1 MQSPLIAKE
10 SLSADTP
17 LLLFDCTLADGS
29 MQHWSSQAFQWNGV
43 AYDARLVRHNLF
55 EAQLASDTQVGG
67 APKLTFELANADS
80 RLSQIEQQ
88 TGFKGSKIAVRVI
101 LADLAAG
108 TAMTDP
114 FVVFTGLMNSP
125 ELVTEDTFR
134 LSAMNRM
141 SAQRSV
147 VPDVRVQ
154 RLCPWRFPG
163 TAGQRAEAV
172 DGGSDKGKYSP
183 FYRCGYSA
191 DQPGG
196 RGNLDGTNPF
206 TNCARTRGDCE
217 ARGMFQTDSS
227 GRSTGHFGGIEFV
240 PPTILVRGSG
250 QKNYSLS
257 AVQDNQARYN
267 DFVPLVYGTQWH
279 SPDVVFSRNDGNLT
293 RMEVLLGLG
302 EIQGLL
308 KVLVNGVEIPRG
320 VSGVNM
326 TSTGWYNLITPGT
339 RDGGADPN
347 FTDGHG
353 HLMGDPYGSMAYL
366 SVVVPNR
373 VNDGTSVPS
382 VQVLMQGLKL
392 PQFDSAGSYL
402 GEQFSD
408 NPAWVLL
415 DVIRRCG
422 YSLEEVD
429 AASFARAAAYAGTLI
444 TTQDPLGGEVEL
456 PRFQCNFAL
465 KQRRSAGEIVRALRN
480 SCRMYL
486 VLNSAGKLEVR
497 VEDTFAV
504 QQSSKPAGSNAV
516 ATYAGGWPAYEFDA
530 ASIARNADGS
540 SSVRM
545 SSRGAQDVANRLSVE
560 FQDAFNQYQHD
571 SLSLSDG
578 DDVDL
583 RGQEVAA
590 AWDAV
595 GITTF
600 NQAARM
606 LLLGLNRGVEGNV
619 FVEFSTS
626 VKALGLMP
634 GDLIT
639 VTYAKENLNRTP
651 FRITRIVPG
660 VSFRTATISA
670 QLHNDAWYS
679 DTVTGIVGGRG
690 WHSGQG
696 SGLPAPVCGS
706 FADSSGTLQL
716 GVREAEVGGSD
727 GSANVELAVAFT
739 VPGGSTGSL
748 ASPLVGL
755 TPVVST
761 TGGSL
766 PGSANYF
773 YSISAV
779 DSAGG
784 EGPLSFVAQAGV
796 SAASSTNSV
805 RVEGIGL
812 PAGAAGF
819 HVYRGLTPRQLFRI
833 ASNVSPATA
842 FTDNGFT
849 PLTVLPPDPRFD
861 HVDIYW
867 RWELLPETPAAV
879 HSSTILGS
887 SVLQLGTNQYVGA
900 RVRITN
906 GAGAGQERT
915 IAANDLH
922 TVTVNPPWSV
932 VPDASS
938 SFAIAETGWRFGSR
952 GPTSPITVTVPER
965 MGSGLHICAR
975 AANVGGDEAEFDLSP
990 VTRWVLGQ
998 SGALPADSDVPSG
1011 PVFGVAVSSARGGVL
1026 DLGAI
1031 SFPSL
1036 LNTRSITSGTYK
1048 FHYYDEIE
1056 GAPPTV
1062 LSTGLPLSATTMAF
1076 SVAVDPGKAV
1086 QIDGEV
1092 IVAGTTSGG
1101 ITTIQRGMYGTTAA
1115 THTSGSLIYQLD
1127 EKVAIV
1133 PFAKGFFGSP
1143 AAGDWKYS
1151 LELPNVRLA
1160 TVELFLTNALGNGA
1174 ISTLP
1179 LTTFV
1184 DNGLRSLGG
1193 WQYSFQISGYLALQ
1207 AGAAPSI
1214 VVDADRA
1221 VRDLFGLLGTAAT
1234 GSGVTIQINR
1244 NSTPYATVQF
1254 DPGSTTSI
1262 TTPGFGL
1269 HALRAGDILSM
1280 DVTGVGTTNP
1290 GSDLSLVIRC

>member
-43 AYDARLVRHNLF
+43 GYEARLVRHNLF

-88 TGFKGSKIAVRVI
+88 TGFKGSKVSVRVVF
-101 LADLAAG
+101 ADVEAG
-108 TAMTDP
+108 SATTDP

-147 VPDVRVQ
+147 IPDVRVQ

-163 TAGQRAEAV
+163 TAAQRAEAV
-172 DGGSDKGKYSP
+172 DGGSGKGKYSP

-191 DQPGG
+191 DQAGG
-196 RGNLDGTNPF
+196 RGSLNGTSAY
-206 TNCARTRGDCE
+206 TSCARTRLDCE
-217 ARGMFQTDSS
+217 SRGMFQRDSG
-227 GRSTGHFGGIEFV
+227 GRNTGHFGGIEFV
-240 PPTILVRGSG
+240 PPTIMVRGSG

-267 DFVPLVYGTQWH
+267 DFVPIVYGTQWH

-308 KVLVNGVEIPRG
+308 KVLVNGVEVPRG

-339 RDGGADPN
+339 RDGAADPN

-353 HLMGDPYGSMAYL
+353 TLMGDPYGSMAYL

-373 VNDGTSVPS
+373 VSDGTSVPA

-392 PQFDSAGSYL
+392 PLFDSAGNYL

-422 YSLEEVD
+422 YSQDEVD
-429 AASFARAAAYAGTLI
+429 PASFARAADYAASLI
-444 TTQDPLGGEVEL
+444 TTQDPLGGEVQV

-480 SCRMYL
+480 SSRMYL

-497 VEDTFAV
+497 VEDTFAR

-516 ATYAGGWPAYEFDA
+516 STYGGGWPAYEFDA

-590 AWDAV
+590 AWDAI

-600 NQAARM
+600 SQAARM

-619 FVEFSTS
+619 FLEFSTS

-660 VSFRTATISA
+660 ASFRTATISA

-679 DTVTGIVGGRG
+679 DTVTGIIGGRG

-706 FADSSGTLQL
+706 IVDAFGTLQL
-716 GVREAEVGGSD
+716 GVRETEVGGSD
-727 GSANVELAVAFT
+727 GSANVELAVGFT
-739 VPGGSTGSL
+739 TPGASTGSL
-748 ASPLVGL
+748 ASPLIGF
-755 TPVVST
+755 TPSVSS
-761 TGGSL
+761 TGGTL
-766 PGSANYF
+766 VGGTNYF
-773 YSISAV
+773 YAV
-779 DSAGG
+779 SGVDAAGG

-796 SAASSTNSV
+796 SSATSTNSV
-805 RVEGIGL
+805 TVQGIGL
-812 PAGAAGF
+812 PANAVAF
-819 HVYRGLTPRQLFRI
+819 HVYRGLTPRQLLRI

-842 FTDNGFT
+842 FTDNGLT
-849 PLTVLPPDPRFD
+849 PVTVLPPDPQYH
-861 HVDIYW
+861 HVDLYW

-879 HSSTILGS
+879 HSETVLGN
-887 SVLQLGTNQYVGA
+887 SVLQLGTNQYVGT
-900 RVRITN
+900 RVRITK
-906 GAGAGQERT
+906 GTGAGQERT

-922 TVTVNPPWSV
+922 TVTADQPWSV
-932 VPDASS
+932 VPDATS
-938 SFAIAETGWRFGSR
+938 SFAIAETAWRFGAR
-952 GPTSPITVTVPER
+952 GPTSPISLTVPER

-975 AANVGGDEAEFDLSP
+975 AANVGADEAEFDLSP

-1011 PVFGVAVSSARGGVL
+1011 ADFGVAVSSARGGVL

-1031 SFPSL
+1031 SFSSL
-1036 LNTRSITSGTYK
+1036 VNTRSITSGTYK

-1056 GAPPTV
+1056 GAPATV
-1062 LSTGLPLSATTMAF
+1062 LSSGVAIGATTITLPV
-1076 SVAVDPGKAV
+1076 SVDPGKAV

-1092 IVAGTTSGG
+1092 IVAGNTSAG

-1115 THTSGSLIYQLD
+1115 THAAGSLVYQLD

-1160 TVELFLTNALGNGA
+1160 SVELFMTNALGNGA

-1179 LTTFV
+1179 FTSFV
-1184 DNGLRSLGG
+1184 DKGLRSLGG
-1193 WQYSFQISGYLALQ
+1193 GQYSFQIAGYLALQ
-1207 AGAAPSI
+1207 TGAVPSI

-1244 NSTPYATVQF
+1244 NFSPYATVQF
-1254 DPGSTTSI
+1254 DPGSNTSI

-1269 HALRAGDILSM
+1269 HALKAGDILSM